1 MPLFEFARTTTFRW
15 ALAIFCAFAL
25 VTLLSFSFV
34 YERATS
40 YMIARVDV
48 AISREADVMARD
60 APELRLQAIDER
72 VRQDPRR
79 VKLAGL
85 FDADGKRLAGN
96 IEQLPSG
103 LQTDATPEAV
113 SIVRIDALGRERQM
127 VRATARHLS
136 DGETL
141 ILARNVDE
149 NAEIIEIVGSGIAIG
164 LVPALCLGLGAGI
177 ILSMRAQKRI
187 EAVNARVQRIIA
199 GELRQRLPVRGTHE
213 PFDELATIINGM
225 LDEIEVLVQSLAGV
239 GDDIAHDL
247 RTPLTAVRMSLERSR
262 THAQSLPE
270 LRTAVDKAITGID
283 QTLSI
288 VTALLRIREI
298 EQTRRRDGF
307 GDVGLAQ
314 LLREAGDLYEPFAEE
329 RRIALEVKT
338 ATDFIVRGDRDLLFE
353 AITNLIDNAIK
364 FTPEGGRVE
373 ISTARLADE
382 GVVRVSDTGPGVT
395 AGERDLIVQR
405 FYRSDKSRHTR
416 GLGLGLS
423 LVAAIVKLHGFRF
436 NIWPG
441 PGFVAEIAF
450 QPANN

>member
-1 MPLFEFARTTTFRW
+1 
-15 ALAIFCAFAL
+15 
-25 VTLLSFSFV
+25 
-34 YERATS
+34 
-40 YMIARVDV
+40 
-48 AISREADVMARD
+48 
-60 APELRLQAIDER
+60 
-72 VRQDPRR
+72 
-79 VKLAGL
+79 
-85 FDADGKRLAGN
+85 
-96 IEQLPSG
+96 
-103 LQTDATPEAV
+103 
-113 SIVRIDALGRERQM
+113 
-127 VRATARHLS
+127 
-136 DGETL
+136 
-141 ILARNVDE
+141 
-149 NAEIIEIVGSGIAIG
+149 
-164 LVPALCLGLGAGI
+164 
-177 ILSMRAQKRI
+177 
-187 EAVNARVQRIIA
+187 
-199 GELRQRLPVRGTHE
+199 
-213 PFDELATIINGM
+213 
-225 LDEIEVLVQSLAGV
+225 
-239 GDDIAHDL
+239 
-247 RTPLTAVRMSLERSR
+247 
-262 THAQSLPE
+262 